1 MTLHRF
7 LVVIEKAGH
16 NYSAYSPDLLG
27 CVATGRTQSEAEKR
41 MHAAIKM
48 HVAGLKED
56 SLPVPR
62 SSALAEY
69 MTVQS

>member
-1 MTLHRF
+1 
-7 LVVIEKAGH
+7 
-16 NYSAYSPDLLG
+16 
-27 CVATGRTQSEAEKR
+27 

-56 SLPVPR
+56 NLPVPR
-62 SSALAEY
+62 SSTLAEY